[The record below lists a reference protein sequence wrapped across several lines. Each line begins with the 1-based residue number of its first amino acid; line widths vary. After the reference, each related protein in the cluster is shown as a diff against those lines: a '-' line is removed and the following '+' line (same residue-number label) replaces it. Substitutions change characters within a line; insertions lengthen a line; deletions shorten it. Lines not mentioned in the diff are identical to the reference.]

1 MPRPDIR
8 RAVGAGQLPSMLGC
22 CMIRLMSI
30 KVTVELDEKVR
41 RALKQ
46 AAVNSGRPERE
57 IHEEALRSFLH
68 LDIIDRLGRTPS
80 ELSEV
85 EATRIANEE
94 VHAARRER
102 KSRSR
107 R

>member
-1 MPRPDIR
+1 
-8 RAVGAGQLPSMLGC
+8 
-22 CMIRLMSI
+22 MSV

-57 IHEEALRSFLH
+57 IHEQALRNFLR
-68 LDIIDRLGRTPS
+68 LEIIDRLGKKSS
-80 ELSEV
+80 ELSEE
-85 EATRIANEE
+85 EATRIANAE

-102 KSRSR
+102 KSRR
-107 R
+107 RQ

>member
-1 MPRPDIR
+1 M
-8 RAVGAGQLPSMLGC
+8 SM
-22 CMIRLMSI
+22 
-30 KVTVELDEKVR
+30 KVTVELDERVR

-46 AAVNSGRPERE
+46 AAVNAGRPEKE
-57 IHEEALRSFLH
+57 IHEQALRSYLR
-68 LDIIDRLGRTPS
+68 LDIIDRIGETAGS
-80 ELSEV
+80 LSEQ

-102 KSRSR
+102 KVRSR